1 MKTIKL
7 LTVIASAMVILSACN
22 SEQKKAEKMV
32 RGHIIERLND
42 PASYESVSF
51 SDVKKV
57 KRPFEQSEAYKIFGE
72 AFLKAKEDFEFAK
85 RFDNIDDMHSNLEL
99 MKAYDSIMKVHEAEW
114 NPETEYQIT
123 HKYRAKN
130 QLGGVVTSE
139 SIYFMDTAF
148 KIITYIEE

>member
-32 RGHIIERLND
+32 SQYVKERLND

-57 KRPFEQSEAYKIFGE
+57 KRPFEQSAAYKIFGE

-85 RFDNIDDMHSNLEL
+85 RFDNIDDMHSSLEL
-99 MKAYDSIMKVHEAEW
+99 MKTYDSVMTVHAAEW

-130 QLGGVVTSE
+130 QLGGIVTSE

-148 KIITYIEE
+148 RTITYIEE